1 MQENAHLKYL
11 SIHLDGEGKKVIAS
25 FTPEGDIEA
34 FTPDALMQAIKAAG
48 LGGYSFH
55 QPSLDDATVKYNSGE
70 AFEITVGE
78 ALDGQFSIR
87 IDANF
92 MAAYLNC
99 TLPLGGAPVEKQ
111 SILQEAEKQGIT
123 VALNLE
129 AIDKALREGG
139 SNILIASGR
148 PPVAGVD
155 GRLELLFSGAKVRSP
170 HLDEHGLADFRDL
183 GDVVTVK
190 TGDALIRRILPTDGD
205 PGETVTGKH
214 FSVKPGKSVEFA
226 TKLEGAILDPNDSN
240 KLIAEISGCPIVSK
254 DGVKVEPVY
263 TTVDVDLHAGNIS
276 YDGTVHVTGDVHT
289 DMSIKTSGDIYVDGT
304 VGSAMLEAGGDIVVK
319 GGIIGSSEAHDN
331 SDKHTHAAIKCNGSC
346 TARFVQNVRISAGNG
361 IFIHDVAMLSELTA
375 GHQIVVGDPGSR
387 KGDII
392 GGIARATMLV
402 KAQNI
407 GSSSYVKTI
416 VIAGAD
422 QVLHERLNLN
432 TKTREASEHKLAD
445 IFKLLE
451 VDRLSPGRIPVDT
464 VKTLSVTRDALN
476 AEIIALREEETE
488 LQKEI
493 DLANGAQVI
502 VEKHVFGG
510 AEIRIGLKHYSTT
523 QDKEGGIFHI
533 NEEGELVFV

>member
-1 MQENAHLKYL
+1 MSDDTHLKYL
-11 SIHLDGEGKKVIAS
+11 SIHPDEKRQKVIAS
-25 FTPEGDIEA
+25 FAPEGEPEA
-34 FTPDALMQAIKAAG
+34 ITPDDFMQAINAAG
-48 LGGYSFH
+48 LGGYSIH
-55 QPSLDDATVKYNSGE
+55 QLSLEDATAKYNSGE
-70 AFEITVGE
+70 AFELIVGE
-78 ALDGQFSIR
+78 ALDGLFSIR
-87 IDANF
+87 IDANL
-92 MAAYLNC
+92 MSAYLSC
-99 TLPLGGAPVEKQ
+99 TLPLGGAPVQKQ
-111 SILQEAEKQGIT
+111 VILQEAEKQGIT

-139 SNILIASGR
+139 DNILIASGR
-148 PPVAGVD
+148 SPVAGVD
-155 GRLELLFSGAKVRSP
+155 GRLELLFAGGKVRSP

-190 TGDALIRRILPTDGD
+190 AGDALIRRILPTDGD

-214 FSVKPGKSVEFA
+214 FPVKPGKSVTFA
-226 TKLEGAILDPNDSN
+226 TKLEGAILDPNDPN
-240 KLIAEISGCPIVSK
+240 KLIAEISGCPVVSK

-263 TTVDVDLHAGNIS
+263 TTVDVDLHAGNVS

-304 VGSAMLEAGGDIVVK
+304 VGSATLEAGGDIVVK
-319 GGIIGSSEAHDN
+319 GGIIGSSESHDG
-331 SDKHTHAAIKCNGSC
+331 SDKNTHAAIKCNGSC

-392 GGIARATMLV
+392 GGITRATMLV

-422 QVLHERLNLN
+422 QALHERLNIN

-445 IFKLLE
+445 IIKLLE
-451 VDRLSPGRIPVDT
+451 VDRLSPGRIPADT
-464 VKTLSVTRDALN
+464 VNTLSVTRDALN
-476 AEIIALREEETE
+476 AEIVALREEETE
-488 LQKEI
+488 LHKEI
-493 DLANGAQVI
+493 DLANGAQVA

-510 AEIRIGLKHYSTT
+510 AEIRIGLKRYNTT
-523 QDKEGGIFHI
+523 QDKEGGVFHI
-533 NEEGELVFV
+533 NEEGELIFV